1 MNNGERYLR
10 LGDMLL
16 HRGDITAR
24 KLQRGLKVAHDT
36 KRRLGDVLID
46 LGYASEET
54 VTRCLADQY
63 GFVYQDLA
71 DLKPD
76 RKALDKITPEFAL
89 KWGVLPL
96 EDSERFVCVVCDPLN
111 VELSDTISAIARK
124 PVSFTLAGRVSLQN
138 AVRVHYRLPIPKVGK
153 GRRRPPQ
160 PESILQRDR
169 AMLLDSIHMT
179 DHGHGHGHGHG
190 FDSIRRAA

>member
-1 MNNGERYLR
+1 MNYGERYLR

-16 HRGDITAR
+16 HRGEINSR
-24 KLQRGLKVAHDT
+24 KLQRGLKVAHET

-54 VTRCLADQY
+54 VTRCLAEQY
-63 GFVYQDLA
+63 GFVFQNMDE
-71 DLKPD
+71 LKPES
-76 RKALDKITPEFAL
+76 KALAKITPEFAL

-96 EDSERFVCVVCDPLN
+96 EDNERFVCVVCDPLN

-124 PVSFTLAGRVSLQN
+124 PVSFTLAGRTSLQHSI
-138 AVRVHYRLPIPKVGK
+138 RVHYRLPIPKVGK

-169 AMLLDSIHMT
+169 AMLLDAIHST
-179 DHGHGHGHGHG
+179 DQGFGHGYG
-190 FDSIRRAA
+190 FDSNRRAA